1 MNTYLSVPSLN
12 IKELL
17 RYQQKPEPF
26 TPGESKFW
34 TDPYIAL
41 QLLKVHLD
49 STKDAASRPLET
61 INKSVEWLISI
72 LDLRINDRVLDLG
85 CGPGLY
91 ASRLAQQGLRVT
103 GVDFSQNSITYA
115 IQKARE
121 EGLEIAYR
129 CQDYLQLQDESIF
142 DAVFLIYGDFCT
154 FSPELRVKLLAN
166 IKHALKPGGYFVFD
180 VSTTFLRRRVGLKK
194 NWYLD
199 QNGFWRQGKVL
210 VLEQGFE
217 YENNLF
223 LDQYIVIE
231 EYGKINVYRNWF
243 QDYTPESI
251 QSEIQSNG
259 FSVESLWSDLTGT
272 PFQDKSEWIGILARK
287 SSF

>member
-26 TPGESKFW
+26 TPGETKFW
-34 TDPYIAL
+34 TDPYIAK

-49 STKDAASRPLET
+49 PAVDAASRPLNI
-61 INKSVEWLISI
+61 INQSVDWLIRD

-91 ASRLAQQGLRVT
+91 ASCLAQQGLAVT

-115 IQKARE
+115 IQKAGE
-121 EGLEIAYR
+121 DGLKIDYR
-129 CQDYLQLQDESIF
+129 CLDYLHLKEELIF
-142 DAVFLIYGDFCT
+142 DAVFLVFGDYCT
-154 FSPELRVKLLAN
+154 FSPESRVKLLSN
-166 IKHALKPGGYFVFD
+166 INQALKPGGFFVLD
-180 VSTTFLRRRVGLKK
+180 VSTKFLRERVGLKK
-194 NWYLD
+194 DWHLD

-217 YENNLF
+217 YENDLF
-223 LDQYIVIE
+223 LDQYIIIE
-231 EYGKINVYRNWF
+231 EYGKITVYRNWF

-251 QSEIQSNG
+251 RSEIQANG
-259 FSVESLWSDLTGT
+259 FFVESIWSDLTGT
-272 PFQDKSEWIGILARK
+272 PFQEKSEWIGVVTRK
-287 SSF
+287 PSK